1 MSQQPRPAPPRQE
14 HRRVDREESS
24 RHHVIERTGGLL
36 PVPSSDRG
44 TRRIIKVSQ
53 YMSRAVLTVAPQ
65 TQFHRALDLMRSRN
79 VHHLPVVDGG
89 RVVGIAA
96 ERDLLLAA
104 ANLGSSEVPV
114 GEIMSGPAVCV
125 ADSALLKD
133 AARLLVEKHIGSLPV
148 LDPKNALV
156 GIITETDIFKIAAGM
171 RHARPAVRK
180 AAATKTGANKTPRKR
195 AGTPRRAKSRA
206 ARH

>member
-1 MSQQPRPAPPRQE
+1 M
-14 HRRVDREESS
+14 
-24 RHHVIERTGGLL
+24 
-36 PVPSSDRG
+36 
-44 TRRIIKVSQ
+44 KVSQ
-53 YMSRAVLTVAPQ
+53 YMSRAVLTVTPE
-65 TQFHRALDLMRSRN
+65 TEFHRALDLMRSRN

-89 RVVGIAA
+89 RVVGIVA

-104 ANLGSSEVPV
+104 ANFGSSEVPV

-125 ADSALLKD
+125 AESALLKD

-148 LDPKNALV
+148 LDSKNALV

-171 RHARPAVRK
+171 LRARPADRK
-180 AAATKTGANKTPRKR
+180 AAATKSGAKKTPRKR
-195 AGTPRRAKSRA
+195 TGTPRRAKSRA